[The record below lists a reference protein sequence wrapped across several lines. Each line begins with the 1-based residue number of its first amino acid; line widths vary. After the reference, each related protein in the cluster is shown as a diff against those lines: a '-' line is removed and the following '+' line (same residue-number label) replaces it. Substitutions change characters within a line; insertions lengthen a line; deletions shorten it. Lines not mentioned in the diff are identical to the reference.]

1 MINFFTELKL
11 FVERYNCEKTDG
23 VWFEYCG
30 SRITYEVA
38 EEIYMA
44 YFPLLSEF
52 EGAMQVNDEQRDFI
66 RLLREENAR
75 LREGNENAE

>member
-11 FVERYNCEKTDG
+11 FVESYNCSDTEG
-23 VWFEYCG
+23 LYFEYRG
-30 SRITYEVA
+30 SKITYNVA

-44 YFPLLSEF
+44 YFPLQTDCENAW
-52 EGAMQVNDEQRDFI
+52 ETIDEQRDFI

-75 LREGNENAE
+75 LRGKNDE